1 MNNKKLTP
9 SSEDY
14 LETILE
20 LSGRKDAVRSVDI
33 AGHLGVSKASVNK
46 AMGILREAGLI
57 EQALYGQIYLTGQGR
72 QQAVEVLQRH
82 SMLKRFLVEIL
93 GIEEATAEQD
103 ACKMEHVISNSTRDR
118 WLNWLRQVLGGSD
131 LAGQSENKR

>member
-1 MNNKKLTP
+1 MPNTKKLTP

-20 LSGRKDAVRSVDI
+20 LSEKTDAVRSVDI
-33 AGHLGVSKASVNK
+33 ANHLGVSKASVNK

-57 EQALYGQIYLTGQGR
+57 DQAFYGLIRLTDQGR
-72 QQAVEVLQRH
+72 NRGSEILRRH

-93 GIEEATAEQD
+93 GIDEQVAELD
-103 ACKMEHVISNSTRDR
+103 ACRMEHVISDTTRDQ
-118 WLNWLRQVLGGSD
+118 WVAYLHKVL
-131 LAGQSENKR
+131 

>member
-1 MNNKKLTP
+1 MPNTKKLTP

-20 LSGRKDAVRSVDI
+20 LSEKTDAVRSVDI
-33 AGHLGVSKASVNK
+33 ATHLGVSKASVNK

-57 EQALYGQIYLTGQGR
+57 DQAFYGLIRLTDQGR
-72 QQAVEVLQRH
+72 NRGSEILRRH

-93 GIEEATAEQD
+93 GIDEQVAELD
-103 ACKMEHVISNSTRDR
+103 ACRMEHVISDTTRDQ
-118 WLNWLRQVLGGSD
+118 WVAYLHKVL
-131 LAGQSENKR
+131 